1 MPDRN
6 KKLLINNWL
15 LKSDEAFEN
24 AKEII
29 KQDMLSVVQNRLYYA
44 IFYAVMGLAKLNN
57 FTTAKHGQ
65 LIGWFNRE
73 FIKTNKIDIKY
84 GKLYRKIFDNRQKSD
99 YTFTFKPDK
108 EVLLKD
114 IEEVKEFIKIIK
126 QLINE

>member
-15 LKSDEAFEN
+15 LKSDEALEN

-29 KQDMLSVVQNRLYYA
+29 KQDMLPVVQNRLYYA

-57 FTTAKHGQ
+57 FTTSKHGQ

-84 GKLYRKIFDNRQKSD
+84 GKLYRKVFDNRQKSD

-108 EVLLKD
+108 EVLLND
-114 IEEVKEFIKIIK
+114 IEEVKEFTKIIK